1 MIKIIDTSN
10 HGKVGK
16 ALYIKYTVDKFNEH
30 FSEPQDIKDGD
41 VFTPEELENKFF
53 RVSSIIPIHIDNT
66 TQGEYECVC
75 EFGTEIW

>member
-1 MIKIIDTSN
+1 MINIIEASN

-16 ALYIKYTVDKFNEH
+16 ALYIKYTVDKFPLKIVDGKEV
-30 FSEPQDIKDGD
+30 KDGD
-41 VFTPEELENKFF
+41 VFPNLPNA
-53 RVSSIIPIHIDNT
+53 IIPVYIDNT